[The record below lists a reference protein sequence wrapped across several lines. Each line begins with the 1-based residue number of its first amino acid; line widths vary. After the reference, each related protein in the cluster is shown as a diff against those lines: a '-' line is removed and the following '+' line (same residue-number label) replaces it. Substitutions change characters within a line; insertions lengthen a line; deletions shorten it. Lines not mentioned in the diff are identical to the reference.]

1 MSPMADLN
9 LFLDTANSILVLLT
23 GLIGLIGSGVGAYFA
38 IKNWLTVVKTKNS
51 EEIWKMIMEAAD
63 AAMTEAEASGLS
75 GADKK
80 SMVIDIISAST
91 KAAGIDISL
100 FADQLDDYIE
110 QTIAFVNKMKNT
122 KQN

>member
-1 MSPMADLN
+1 MADFT
-9 LFLDTANSILVLLT
+9 LFLDTANSVLVLLT
-23 GLIGLIGSGVGAYFA
+23 GLVGLIGSGVGAYFA
-38 IKNWLTVVKTKNS
+38 IRNWITALKTKNS
-51 EEIWKMIMEAAD
+51 NEIWKMIMEAAD

-100 FADQLDDYIE
+100 FADQLDDYID
-110 QTIAFVNKMKNT
+110 QTIAFVNKMNK
-122 KQN
+122 K

>member
-1 MSPMADLN
+1 MSPMADLT

-23 GLIGLIGSGVGAYFA
+23 GLVGLIGSGIGAYFA
-38 IKNWLTVVKTKNS
+38 IKNWLKVIKTKNS

-91 KAAGIDISL
+91 KAAGVDISL

-110 QTIAFVNKMKNT
+110 QTIAFVNKMN
-122 KQN
+122 QNK

>member
-1 MSPMADLN
+1 MSPMADLT

-23 GLIGLIGSGVGAYFA
+23 GLVGLIGSGVGAYFA
-38 IKNWLTVVKTKNS
+38 IKNWLKVIKTKNS

-91 KAAGIDISL
+91 KAAGVDISL
-100 FADQLDDYIE
+100 FADQLDNYIE
-110 QTIAFVNKMKNT
+110 QTIAFVNKMN
-122 KQN
+122 QNK

>member
-23 GLIGLIGSGVGAYFA
+23 GLVGLIGSGVGAYYA
-38 IKNWLTVVKTKNS
+38 IKNWLKVIKTKNS

-91 KAAGIDISL
+91 KAAGVDISL

-110 QTIAFVNKMKNT
+110 QTIAFVNKMN
-122 KQN
+122 QNK

>member
-1 MSPMADLN
+1 MSPMADLT

-23 GLIGLIGSGVGAYFA
+23 GLVGLIGSGVGAYFA
-38 IKNWLTVVKTKNS
+38 IKNWLKVIKTKNS

-91 KAAGIDISL
+91 KAAGVDISL

-110 QTIAFVNKMKNT
+110 QTIAFVNKMN
-122 KQN
+122 QNK

>member
-1 MSPMADLN
+1 MADLN

-23 GLIGLIGSGVGAYFA
+23 GLVGLIGSGVGAYFA
-38 IKNWLTVVKTKNS
+38 IKNWLKVIKTKNS

-91 KAAGIDISL
+91 KAAGVDISL
-100 FADQLDDYIE
+100 FANQLDDYIE
-110 QTIAFVNKMKNT
+110 QTIAFVNKMN
-122 KQN
+122 QNK